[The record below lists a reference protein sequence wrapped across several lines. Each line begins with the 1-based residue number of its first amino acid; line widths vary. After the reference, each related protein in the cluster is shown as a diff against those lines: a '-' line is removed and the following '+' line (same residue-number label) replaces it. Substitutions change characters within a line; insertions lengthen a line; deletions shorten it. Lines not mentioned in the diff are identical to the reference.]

1 MKKIYAVLAA
11 MLAFSTVGGMT
22 IFADEV
28 QQKLPAELPAEKI
41 GEYDL
46 LEMESQ
52 YMTMNAKIESIEKK
66 ENYYLIFA
74 TKPDDEIGIV
84 FTVDE
89 NTFIVDSKDGNFMTA
104 DTLKNDM
111 SITAILAKKAPM
123 TMSLPPATSPIG
135 IVVGEENFTSTG
147 YFDEQ
152 LTSEELMLQLN
163 ISEET
168 KIVDMAG
175 TKKVFTQDDV
185 KNEDCV
191 VLYGITTRSIP
202 AQTNP
207 VFVMI
212 LPKQEIEGIEEG
224 IIGVVEAEEFLGES
238 QTEQVPE
245 PAVVEPEPTPIS
257 EVNVIPLREIAEKEG
272 FTVTWTANDKP
283 VVLQKDGV
291 EIEITVGQKDYK
303 KNGEV
308 LQSEIA
314 PELKNS
320 KIYISENIIL

>member
-28 QQKLPAELPAEKI
+28 QQKLPAELPAEKL
-41 GEYDL
+41 GQHDL
-46 LEMESQ
+46 LKMESQ

-111 SITAILAKKAPM
+111 SITAILGKKTPM
-123 TMSLPPATSPIG
+123 TMSLPPMTSPIG

-224 IIGVVEAEEFLGES
+224 IIEVVEAEEFLGES

-320 KIYISENIIL
+320 KIYISKNIIL